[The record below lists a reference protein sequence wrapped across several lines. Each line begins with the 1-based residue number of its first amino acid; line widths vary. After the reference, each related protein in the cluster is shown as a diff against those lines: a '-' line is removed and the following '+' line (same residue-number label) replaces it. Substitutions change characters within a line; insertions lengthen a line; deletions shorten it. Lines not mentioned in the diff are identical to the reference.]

1 MKNKFKEIGEGWLNV
16 IIKNAEIEQEAE
28 RRLGICD
35 GCPSKTKQLGMDV
48 CGECHCPLLAKA
60 RSSDSEC
67 PLNRW

>member
-16 IIKNAEIEQEAE
+16 IIKNAEIEEEAQ
-28 RRLGICD
+28 RRLSICN
-35 GCPSKTKQLGMDV
+35 GCEKKDSMIGVDV
-48 CGECHCPLLAKA
+48 CSLCHCPLLAKA